1 MQMMMIKKN
10 LKRKKELVKMK
21 TRNLK
26 IMMKRVNNP

>member
-1 MQMMMIKKN
+1 MMMMMIKKN

-21 TRNLK
+21 TRILK